1 MTFLLLATN
10 EVKDNVLSGYKRKDR
25 DNEADSNKGNE
36 ARSSRE
42 IVWEKI
48 NGGNNNTKYQS
59 FGFTDIDVGEER
71 PEKLG
76 YWLHEA
82 E

>member
-42 IVWEKI
+42 IV
-48 NGGNNNTKYQS
+48 
-59 FGFTDIDVGEER
+59 
-71 PEKLG
+71 
-76 YWLHEA
+76 
-82 E
+82 